1 MAIEIDNVTIKKN
14 DNTILKEITFKD
26 NVTENWAIVGSNGSG
41 KSTFLDLIAGR
52 IFPSQGKVIKDKSRK
67 IVSVS
72 RDYSFHR
79 IVGNAYQYYQQRYNA
94 YDSEVG
100 PTVYEVLQNQIL
112 PIGTVDAA
120 SVVLPDL
127 AHSPEKVNEVADRFR
142 ITHLLDR
149 KITSLSNGETRR
161 SLLTY
166 WFLQN
171 PDVILLDNPFSGL
184 DEISRNELK
193 TVIENLSDVQVFLVA
208 EQKDIPSNFPQ
219 VLQFK
224 EGEIVFEGRLD
235 ALRQEAV
242 SGIGNLA
249 DKLDTILKLHP
260 EKLPDFETAL
270 KLVNVNVSYGNKPV
284 LIDINWEVKQGECWA
299 VLGPNGSGKSTLM
312 SLLTGDNPQSYR
324 NEMYLFDRRRGTGES
339 IWDIKKRI
347 GFVSPE
353 LHLFF
358 GKSSAV
364 WKVIGSG
371 FYDTIGL
378 FRKLN
383 ELQMTIIDAYM
394 ELFGIKKLKE
404 SRLDQLSSGQQRIVL
419 LLRALVKN
427 PQLLVL
433 DEPCQ
438 GLDYNQMVFFR
449 ETLNE
454 IVKSQKK
461 TLIYITH
468 YLEEIPDC
476 VTQKLHLDEGKVVKT
491 ENSDMCKK

>member
-1 MAIEIDNVTIKKN
+1 MAIEIENVTIKKN

-26 NVTENWAIVGSNGSG
+26 NGTENWAIVGSNGSG

-52 IFPSQGKVIKDKSRK
+52 IFPSQGKIIKDKSRK

-127 AHSPEKVNEVADRFR
+127 AHSPQKVNEVAGRFR

-184 DEISRNELK
+184 DVISRNELK

-208 EQKDIPSNFPQ
+208 EQKDIPSNFSQ

-224 EGEIVFEGRLD
+224 EGEIVYEGRLD
-235 ALRQEAV
+235 ALRQETA
-242 SGIGNLA
+242 SGIDNLA

-270 KLVNVNVSYGNKPV
+270 KLVNVNVSYGSKPV
-284 LIDINWEVKQGECWA
+284 LVDINWEVKQGECWA

-358 GKSSAV
+358 GKSSPV

-371 FYDTIGL
+371 FYDTMGL
-378 FRKLN
+378 FRKLDGK
-383 ELQMTIIDAYM
+383 QMDIIDAYL
-394 ELFGIKKLKE
+394 ELFGIEKLKE
-404 SRLDQLSSGQQRIVL
+404 KRLDQLSSGQQRIVL

-476 VTQKLHLDEGKVVKT
+476 VTQKLHLDEGRVVKRL
-491 ENSDMCKK
+491 

>member
-26 NVTENWAIVGSNGSG
+26 NGTENWAIVGSNGSG
-41 KSTFLDLIAGR
+41 KSTFLDLVAGR
-52 IFPSQGKVIKDKSRK
+52 IFPSQGKIIKDKSQK

-127 AHSPEKVNEVADRFR
+127 AHSPRKVNEVADRFR

-224 EGEIVFEGRLD
+224 EGEIVYMGRFD
-235 ALRQEAV
+235 ALRQETF

-249 DKLDTILKLHP
+249 EKLDTILKLHP

-270 KLVNVNVSYGNKPV
+270 KLVNVNVSYGSKPV
-284 LIDINWEVKQGECWA
+284 LIDINWEVKQSECWA

-358 GKSSAV
+358 GKSSAE

-371 FYDTIGL
+371 FYDTMGL
-378 FRKLN
+378 FRKLD
-383 ELQMTIIDAYM
+383 EKQMDIIDAYL
-394 ELFGIKKLKE
+394 ELFGIEKLKE
-404 SRLDQLSSGQQRIVL
+404 KRLDQLSSGQQRIVL

-476 VTQKLHLDEGKVVKT
+476 VTQKLHLDEGKVVRR
-491 ENSDMCKK
+491 

>member
-1 MAIEIDNVTIKKN
+1 MGIEIENVTIKKN
-14 DNTILKEITFKD
+14 DNVILKEITFKD
-26 NVTENWAIVGSNGSG
+26 NGKENWAIVGSNGSG

-52 IFPSQGKVIKDKSRK
+52 IFPSQGKVLKDKSRK

-127 AHSPEKVNEVADRFR
+127 AHLPEKVNDVAARFR

-149 KITSLSNGETRR
+149 KVTSLSNGETRR

-193 TVIENLSDVQVFLVA
+193 TVIENLSGVQVFLVA
-208 EQKDIPSNFPQ
+208 EPKDIPSNFTQ

-224 EGEIVFEGRLD
+224 EGEIAYQGILED
-235 ALRQEAV
+235 IQSETI
-242 SGIGNLA
+242 SGIDHL
-249 DKLDTILKLHP
+249 DEKLSAIQMLHTDV
-260 EKLPDFETAL
+260 LPDFKTAL
-270 KLVNVNVSYGNKPV
+270 KLVNVNVSYGSKPV
-284 LIDINWEVKQGECWA
+284 LKDINWEVKQGECWA

-324 NEMYLFDRRRGTGES
+324 NEMYLFDRKRGSGES

-358 GKSSAV
+358 GKSSPV

-371 FYDTIGL
+371 FYDTMGL
-378 FRKLN
+378 FRKLDD
-383 ELQMTIIDAYM
+383 EQMSIIDAYL

-404 SRLDQLSSGQQRIVL
+404 KRLDQLSSGQQRIVL

-454 IVKSQKK
+454 IVISQKK

-476 VTQKLHLDEGKVVKT
+476 VTQKLHLDEGKVVRK
-491 ENSDMCKK
+491 

>member
-1 MAIEIDNVTIKKN
+1 MTIEIENVTIKKN
-14 DNTILKEITFKD
+14 DNTILREITFKD
-26 NVTENWAIVGSNGSG
+26 NRTENWAIVGSNGSG

-193 TVIENLSDVQVFLVA
+193 EVIESLSDVQFFLVA
-208 EQKDIPSNFPQ
+208 DAKDIPSNFSQ

-224 EGEIVFEGRLD
+224 EGEIVYQGVLEDLKPETVFEIDDLSEKLAIIQ
-235 ALRQEAV
+235 ALHTEQ
-242 SGIGNLA
+242 
-249 DKLDTILKLHP
+249 
-260 EKLPDFETAL
+260 LPDFKTAL
-270 KLVNVNVSYGNKPV
+270 KLVDVNVSYGEKPV
-284 LIDINWEVKQGECWA
+284 LKNIDWEVKQGECWA

-312 SLLTGDNPQSYR
+312 SILTGDNPQSYR

-358 GKSSAV
+358 GKSSPV

-371 FYDTIGL
+371 FYDTMGL
-378 FRKLN
+378 FRKLD
-383 ELQMTIIDAYM
+383 EKQMDIIDAYL
-394 ELFGIKKLKE
+394 ELFGIEKLKE
-404 SRLDQLSSGQQRIVL
+404 KRLDQLSSGQQRIVL

-468 YLEEIPDC
+468 YLEEIPEC
-476 VTQKLHLDEGKVVKT
+476 VTKNLHLDEGNVVKRL
-491 ENSDMCKK
+491 

>member
-1 MAIEIDNVTIKKN
+1 MSFRLENVSVKKN
-14 DNTILKEITFKD
+14 DSVVLKEITFTDYENK
-26 NVTENWAIVGSNGSG
+26 NWAIVGGNGSG
-41 KSTFLDLIAGR
+41 KSTFLDLIGGK
-52 IFPSQGKVIKDKSRK
+52 IFPSQGKIVKDKTRK
-67 IVSVS
+67 VVSVS

-79 IVGNAYQYYQQRYNA
+79 IVGGAYQYYQQRYNA

-112 PIGTVDAA
+112 PIGTVDKA
-120 SVVLPDL
+120 SVNLPAP
-127 AHSPEKVNEVADRFR
+127 AHSVEKVKKTAERFR
-142 ITHLLDR
+142 VSHLLNR

-184 DEISRNELK
+184 DAQSRNELK
-193 TVIENLSDVQVFLVA
+193 EVIESLSDVQVFLVA
-208 EQKDIPSNFPQ
+208 EQKDIPSNFTQ

-224 EGEIVFEGRLD
+224 EGEIVYQGGFD
-235 ALRQEAV
+235 ALKQETV
-242 SGIGNLA
+242 SGIDNLA
-249 DKLDTILKLHP
+249 ENLNTIQNLHS
-260 EKLPDFETAL
+260 EELPDFKTAL
-270 KLVNVNVSYGNKPV
+270 KLVNVNVSYGEKSV
-284 LIDINWEVKQGECWA
+284 LENINWEVRNGECWA

-358 GKSSAV
+358 GKSSPV

-449 ETLNE
+449 ETLNK

-468 YLEEIPDC
+468 YLEEIPEC

-491 ENSDMCKK
+491 ES